1 MILDESP
8 RSRVQWSRAILLAE
22 SHKLDP
28 QPSDEGPT
36 PKSDESNL
44 NLQGTI
50 LEGKSI
56 GLDQKKNTRAQS
68 KAHDLEKQHAS

>member
-1 MILDESP
+1 MTLDESP
-8 RSRVQWSRAILLAE
+8 RSRVQWNRAILLAE

-28 QPSDEGPT
+28 WPSHEGPT
-36 PKSDESNL
+36 PKSDESKL

-56 GLDQKKNTRAQS
+56 RLDPKKKNKSSKQS
-68 KAHDLEKQHAS
+68 S